1 MKCPNCGQ
9 PVSPDDAFCGECGT
23 KLTPQTSATSS
34 TSEQSQHHHST
45 EQHTQTPQQTA
56 TSEDN
61 STSTNASHHQSTN
74 QQYTQSNDHTFNQ
87 QPNGQQYG
95 QQQAPYG
102 QQSQQYNQ
110 YQQQPNGQQ
119 QQPSQLVN
127 QVKDVA
133 QESKGFF
140 SGAFISP
147 DHLINNR
154 KVFSYKLLASLI
166 VIGFIVMAI
175 ALAIFSRTI
184 LSGLLSGFISGT
196 LIMRI
201 LLIAFA
207 FIAVNI
213 GATYVIS
220 KLMVRG
226 RLTFQQVLSDYVLI
240 NSITIAIFIIGVFAF
255 IIGTYTFAS
264 AIMLITILLFI
275 ISGMYLVAKYSGRD
289 QVKFSSF
296 YAIVIYLI
304 IIFVFVRVLGES
316 LVTTMIHSISDSAK
330 DVFPGSGSSSWD
342 SNSESLEDLS
352 DMLNNLGEDS
362 GL

>member
-23 KLTPQTSATSS
+23 KLTPQTTTTSS
-34 TSEQSQHHHST
+34 TNEQSQHHHST

-56 TSEDN
+56 TSEHN
-61 STSTNASHHQSTN
+61 ATSTDTSHHQSTN
-74 QQYTQSNDHTFNQ
+74 QQHTQSNDQAFNQ
-87 QPNGQQYG
+87 QHNGQQYG

-110 YQQQPNGQQ
+110 QQPNGQQ
-119 QQPSQLVN
+119 QQPSQLGN

-166 VIGFIVMAI
+166 VIGFIVIAL
-175 ALAIFSRTI
+175 ALAIFSRSF
-184 LSGLLSGFISGT
+184 LSGTLSGFISGT

-201 LLIAFA
+201 ILIAFA

-240 NSITIAIFIIGVFAF
+240 NSITIAIFIIGLFAF
-255 IIGTYTFAS
+255 VIGTYTFAI

-316 LVTTMIHSISDSAK
+316 LVTTMIHSISDSAQ
-330 DVFPGSGSSSWD
+330 DMMHGSGSSSWD

-352 DMLNNLGEDS
+352 DILNNFSEDS